1 MESPA
6 KGDGRQGVKASQKHI
21 EFQLQREKTYTRE
34 LEEKIKTQLAHIAK
48 LEQDKAELRRE
59 MITLVEEEK
68 KKTKLEERCHML
80 QKELAEKQTALIGEQ
95 KRVTSIECEKEQIRR
110 DAHTSIAKW
119 CEAEKQWIAEN
130 DALQKDLE
138 ESRDAFAKLKC
149 DYEALTTERDDVL
162 KQLHREKEHCS
173 RLESVSETTEKKIAA
188 LHSRIESL
196 QNDIYTRDETLFKLD
211 EAGTKWQEI
220 CHSKDEEIK
229 ALEVQVAKQSDTI
242 ENLQNTISTLNQRIE
257 ATKMINMEEKCRV
270 DKVSCDLR
278 ECEKENKLLQLEL
291 DTLRRDLDYASQN
304 ATKHQELVTD
314 LRAKLLSSTEQMKE
328 KNTEVRKQELII
340 SQLTADLKKMER
352 DRTDG
357 SYLVNSLQTQLQ
369 SLQDALSEAQ
379 SNVKTLVAEK
389 LIFES
394 ELQQVKTSFEVR
406 DEAVVLMKSELED
419 KIESLR
425 ADVRNLESEVSER
438 QNVINSITK
447 QLGEANVR
455 NEELYGKVL
464 KHSDL
469 SVQLRGEC
477 DNLQNERNKLCQD
490 LLILEENVCRY
501 TLCDEYSEMIC
512 DTLMI
517 HAVEVTSVLKVYF
530 GEISRLENN
539 LKELASEK
547 LAGENKFT
555 LVEAALREELQLLK
569 EREAEKA
576 NEIATG
582 EMNIV
587 TLEEKVKMHEETI
600 FALKKEVNLHQGRCD
615 ELQNIEK
622 LLSEKVVD
630 AENLIRQMSTAAE
643 KDVYLSQYT
652 TKWLHNTIE
661 SVTLFCD
668 GFCTYL
674 SEKTDFILGEFN
686 NLHVIETMKILEA
699 YNFSKTSQKDTEEK
713 CTRLLCK
720 VSDLELR
727 LAKAEKSFANQSEGF
742 LIKIRS
748 TVRERELAEKA
759 RDDALHKL
767 KCMSEDHLIHCNADG
782 ERIKELLS
790 LLHTEKQNRQL
801 MEEKVQKLRKNLDYE
816 LGRKKEYKE
825 ALEEV
830 KAKREEAER
839 YRATEKD
846 WAMRAIERANEEV
859 NYWVRSFDKL
869 KYMLDEL
876 SKRSG
881 ARVSAMDQATIKT
894 FEEAKSRLTLRDH
907 DVNVI
912 SQEEKNHGEKRQ
924 RKE

>member
-68 KKTKLEERCHML
+68 KKAKLEDRCHML
-80 QKELAEKQTALIGEQ
+80 QKELAEKQSALIGEQ
-95 KRVTSIECEKEQIRR
+95 KRVTAIECEREQIRR

-138 ESRDAFAKLKC
+138 ESRDAFSKLKS
-149 DYEALTTERDDVL
+149 DYEALNTERNDLL
-162 KQLHREKEHCS
+162 KQLQREKEHCS
-173 RLESVSETTEKKIAA
+173 RLESASETTEKKIAA

-196 QNDIYTRDETLFKLD
+196 QNDIYTRDETVFKLD

-229 ALEVQVAKQSDTI
+229 ALEIQVTKQSDTI

-257 ATKMINMEEKCRV
+257 ATKLINMEEKGRV
-270 DKVSCDLR
+270 GKISCDLR
-278 ECEKENKLLQLEL
+278 ECEKENKLLQLEIE
-291 DTLRRDLDYASQN
+291 TLRRDLDYASQN
-304 ATKHQELVTD
+304 ATKHQEIVTD
-314 LRAKLLSSTEQMKE
+314 LRAKLLSSTEQLKE
-328 KNTEVRKQELII
+328 KNTELRKQELTI
-340 SQLTADLKKMER
+340 SQLTADLKKIER

-357 SYLVNSLQTQLQ
+357 SYQVNSLQTQLQ
-369 SLQDALSEAQ
+369 SVQDALSEAQ
-379 SNVKTLVAEK
+379 SEVKTLVGEK
-389 LIFES
+389 LLFEN
-394 ELQQVKTSFEVR
+394 ELQQVKASFEMR

-425 ADVRNLESEVSER
+425 ADIKNLESEVSER

-447 QLGEANVR
+447 QLGEANMR

-464 KHSDL
+464 KDSDL
-469 SVQLRGEC
+469 SVKLRGEC
-477 DNLQNERNKLCQD
+477 ENLQNEKNKLSQD
-490 LLILEENVCRY
+490 LLYLEENLCRY
-501 TLCDEYSEMIC
+501 TLYEQCSEEVC

-517 HAVEVTSVLKVYF
+517 HAIRVNSFLKVYF
-530 GEISRLENN
+530 EEISRLENA
-539 LKELASEK
+539 LKELSSEK

-555 LVEAALREELQLLK
+555 ILEAALREELHLIK
-569 EREAEKA
+569 EHEAEKV
-576 NEIATG
+576 NEIATR
-582 EMNIV
+582 ERTIV
-587 TLEEKVKMHEETI
+587 TLEEKVNIYEETI
-600 FALKKEVNLHQGRCD
+600 STLKKEVDLHQGRCE
-615 ELQNIEK
+615 ELQNVER
-622 LLSEKVVD
+622 LLSEKLVE
-630 AENLIRQMSTAAE
+630 AEDLIRQRSTAAE
-643 KDVYLSQYT
+643 KATYLSQC
-652 TKWLHNTIE
+652 TKWLNDTKE
-661 SVTLFCD
+661 SVVLFCD
-668 GFCTYL
+668 YFCTYL
-674 SEKTDFILGEFN
+674 SEKTDLVLNEFN
-686 NLHVIETMKILEA
+686 SLHDSKNMRILDA
-699 YNFSKTSQKDTEEK
+699 YNVSKTVQKDTEEK
-713 CTRLLCK
+713 CTHLLGK
-720 VSDLELR
+720 LSDMELH
-727 LAKAEKSFANQSEGF
+727 LAKTERSFANQSEDF
-742 LIKIRS
+742 LLKIRS
-748 TVRERELAEKA
+748 AEKERELAEKA
-759 RDDALHKL
+759 RDEALHKI
-767 KCMSEDHLIHCNADG
+767 KFMSEKHLIHCNAEG
-782 ERIKELLS
+782 ERTKELLS
-790 LLHTEKQNRQL
+790 LLHTERRNRQSI
-801 MEEKVQKLRKNLDYE
+801 EEKLQKLRKSLDYE

-846 WAMRAIERANEEV
+846 WAMKAIERANEEV
-859 NYWVRSFDKL
+859 NYWVRSFDRL
-869 KYMLDEL
+869 KCMLDEL

-912 SQEEKNHGEKRQ
+912 SHEERNHVEKRQ